1 MSEGLRGQDHWLSQP
16 FALGAGMTGTGTQTS
31 SSDTSSREE
40 EGWEKGETAVQRM
53 DIKGS
58 KLGRVEEEM
67 AFGN

>member
-1 MSEGLRGQDHWLSQP
+1 
-16 FALGAGMTGTGTQTS
+16 MTGTGTQTS

-40 EGWEKGETAVQRM
+40 ERWEKGETAVQRM

-67 AFGN
+67 AFDN